1 MRGTTTIRKKNFIKK
16 IQPGYIYSSFLGR
29 PAYFV
34 LVFLSLVLVLFPLYW
49 LILCAVKIPIDVLAN
64 PPVFFPRLITFDNF
78 KSLFNR
84 NNITHI
90 SSNSLIVT
98 FVSTFIST
106 FFGSMTAY
114 AISRGVLAKK
124 IRNFCAFW
132 FLLQK
137 MYPAIATAIPVYYV
151 VRYLRM
157 LDTLGALIIMNV
169 SFNLPLVIWIMIG
182 FYENIPRGMEESAE
196 IEGCNLAQTFFLIV
210 VPITQAGMIAAA
222 ILSFVGTWN
231 EFLFAVILTI
241 KNSKTLPVVVAGFI
255 TDKGLDWGPM
265 SAAAFI
271 IIIPVVIV
279 VWLLQKNFVS
289 GLTMGA
295 MKE

>member
-1 MRGTTTIRKKNFIKK
+1 VGGAIMKTKNFIKR
-16 IQPGYIYSSFLGR
+16 IQPSYIYSSFLGR
-29 PAYFV
+29 VTHYV
-34 LVFLSLVLVLFPLYW
+34 LVVLSLVLVLFPLYW
-49 LILCAVKIPIDVLAN
+49 LFLCAFKIPIDVLAN
-64 PPVFFPRLITFDNF
+64 PPVFFPRSVTFNNF
-78 KSLFNR
+78 VTLFNK
-84 NNITHI
+84 NNIAHI
-90 SSNSLIVT
+90 STNSLIVT
-98 FVSTFIST
+98 FASTFIST
-106 FFGSMTAY
+106 LFGSMTAY
-114 AISRGVLAKK
+114 VISRGVLAKK
-124 IRNFCAFW
+124 IRNICAFW

-151 VRYLRM
+151 LRYLRL
-157 LDTLGALIIMNV
+157 LDTLSGLIIMNV

-182 FYENIPRGMEESAE
+182 FYESIPRGMEESAE
-196 IEGCNLAQTFFLIV
+196 IEGCNLAQTFFSIV

>member
-1 MRGTTTIRKKNFIKK
+1 MKTKNFIKR
-16 IQPGYIYSSFLGR
+16 IQPSYIYSSFLGR
-29 PAYFV
+29 VTHYV
-34 LVFLSLVLVLFPLYW
+34 LVVLSLVLVLFPLYW
-49 LILCAVKIPIDVLAN
+49 LFLCAFKIPIDVLAN
-64 PPVFFPRLITFDNF
+64 PPVFFPRSVTFNNF
-78 KSLFNR
+78 VTLFNK
-84 NNITHI
+84 NNIAHI
-90 SSNSLIVT
+90 STNSLIVT
-98 FVSTFIST
+98 FASTFIST
-106 FFGSMTAY
+106 LFGSMTAY
-114 AISRGVLAKK
+114 VISRGVLAKK
-124 IRNFCAFW
+124 IRNICAFW

-151 VRYLRM
+151 LRYLRL
-157 LDTLGALIIMNV
+157 LDTLSGLIIMNV

-182 FYENIPRGMEESAE
+182 FYESIPRGMEESAE
-196 IEGCNLAQTFFLIV
+196 IEGCNLAQTFFSIV